1 MAFLD
6 AAIQPCV
13 RLLLWLVPRM
23 RLSTVHPD
31 AGTSTCGGLISTL
44 KRAFPARGMSWRSR
58 FRFPNNAM
66 TAPPLSFCA
75 RDKRKRYSRR
85 GEGRDYF
92 GVINPAAT
100 RLEPDRQ
107 SGAPADHAVSDFFS
121 VHGFA
126 PGWPPPVATATLAS
140 LGESANK
147 P

>member
-31 AGTSTCGGLISTL
+31 AGTSTCGGLISVL
-44 KRAFPARGMSWRSR
+44 KHTFPARGMSWRSR
-58 FRFPNNAM
+58 FRFPNNAV
-66 TAPPLSFCA
+66 TAHPTPFFLRA
-75 RDKRKRYSRR
+75 RQKKRYSRR

-126 PGWPPPVATATLAS
+126 PS
-140 LGESANK
+140 
-147 P
+147 